1 MAPHAIRVLI
11 VDDHEEMRKSTARL
25 VRAWGHKVA
34 LAEDGPSA
42 LAVAQTFHPDA
53 AILDISLQ
61 GMTGI
66 ELARRLRDESFPR
79 RPYLIAL
86 TAYREPETRAACL
99 AAGFDAFLIK
109 TGDVAELER
118 LLAGRP

>member
-1 MAPHAIRVLI
+1 
-11 VDDHEEMRKSTARL
+11 
-25 VRAWGHKVA
+25 
-34 LAEDGPSA
+34 
-42 LAVAQTFHPDA
+42 
-53 AILDISLQ
+53 
-61 GMTGI
+61 MTGI
-66 ELARRLRDESFPR
+66 ELARRLRDASFPR

-118 LLAGRP
+118 LLAEPH